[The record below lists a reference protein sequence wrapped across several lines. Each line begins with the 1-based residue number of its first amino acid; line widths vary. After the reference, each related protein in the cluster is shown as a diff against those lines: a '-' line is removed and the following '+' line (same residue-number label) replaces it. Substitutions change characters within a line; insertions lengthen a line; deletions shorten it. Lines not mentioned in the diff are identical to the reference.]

1 MWLLQQTHTAQHWA
15 DTFITELNDTHIE
28 ADLRMRHTPP
38 PVSYTDVVAA
48 YQDSRKRLIVLGYN
62 ATLTTNIEAPRL
74 PKRQFEQVWLW
85 LNSLCVNSSTRTVL
99 GTSCNGKLFVYE
111 YDS

>member
-1 MWLLQQTHTAQHWA
+1 MFVPLAFGCAAQTHTAQHWA

-38 PVSYTDVVAA
+38 PVSFADVVSS
-48 YQDSRKRLIVLGYN
+48 YMVSGKRLLVLGYN

-74 PKRQFEQVWLW
+74 PKRQFEQV
-85 LNSLCVNSSTRTVL
+85 CVGEAGGGREWARAL
-99 GTSCNGKLFVYE
+99 QPPLA
-111 YDS
+111 